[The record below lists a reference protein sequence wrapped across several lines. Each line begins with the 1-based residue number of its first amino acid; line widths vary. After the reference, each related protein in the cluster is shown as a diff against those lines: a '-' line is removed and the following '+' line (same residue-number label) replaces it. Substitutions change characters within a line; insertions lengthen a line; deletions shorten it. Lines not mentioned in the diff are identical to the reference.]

1 MTENNSNNQF
11 KNFEHSFTSEPM
23 QRGSRFGKK
32 KKSWVSMIIQI
43 IVLILV
49 AISGYN
55 MFKEPLFNLV
65 FAKTPINF
73 HQLTNFQ
80 NTMNDVANLNLNIDN
95 INDLQTSIDR
105 LILVFYVFFVAC
117 ILSLILTILTLIFN
131 RTALKV
137 VNLLVIAIMFIITF
151 GFSYLIKNIATR
163 IAESMSQYYL
173 TVKPAQVLTEA
184 DAIHNSITLLACS
197 IALLIISLFFRN
209 RKSYKKI

>member
-32 KKSWVSMIIQI
+32 KKSWVSTIIQI

-49 AISGYN
+49 SISGYS

-80 NTMNDVANLNLNIDN
+80 STMNDVANLNLNIDN

-105 LILVFYVFFVAC
+105 LILVFYVFFIAC

-131 RTALKV
+131 RTALKI
-137 VNLLVIAIMFIITF
+137 VNLLIIAIMFIITF

-173 TVKPAQVLTEA
+173 TVKPTQVLTEA
-184 DAIHNSITLLACS
+184 DAIHNSITLLGCS

-209 RKSYKKI
+209 RKSYQKI

>member
-1 MTENNSNNQF
+1 MTENNNNNQF
-11 KNFEHSFTSEPM
+11 KNFEHSFTNKPM
-23 QRGSRFGKK
+23 QRGARFGKK

-49 AISGYN
+49 AISGYS

-95 INDLQTSIDR
+95 IDDLQTSIDR
-105 LILVFYVFFVAC
+105 LILVFYVFFIAC
-117 ILSLILTILTLIFN
+117 ILSLLLTILTLIFN

-173 TVKPAQVLTEA
+173 TVKPTQVLTEA
-184 DAIHNSITLLACS
+184 DAIHNSIILLGCS

-209 RKSYKKI
+209 RKSYQKI